1 MWLPLSG
8 LAGFKS
14 SLSLLGPPSS
24 HLLSWQVPLA
34 EGKPLLPKAQLRLQE
49 EVVARPA
56 EDRGGDRREK
66 EEALELPRLLE
77 KENQEPEWE
86 WSCPRSHSLAVGP
99 REPTMLGT
107 GSPRLE
113 DFLGQVAFFL

>member
-1 MWLPLSG
+1 MWLPRPSVRPAG

-34 EGKPLLPKAQLRLQE
+34 EGKPLLPKDQLRLQE

-66 EEALELPRLLE
+66 EEASELPRILE
-77 KENQEPEWE
+77 ENREPE
-86 WSCPRSHSLAVGP
+86 
-99 REPTMLGT
+99 
-107 GSPRLE
+107 
-113 DFLGQVAFFL
+113 

>member
-1 MWLPLSG
+1 MWLPLSS

-14 SLSLLGPPSS
+14 SLSPLGPSSS

-66 EEALELPRLLE
+66 EEASKLSRLLE
-77 KENQEPEWE
+77 ENQEPE
-86 WSCPRSHSLAVGP
+86 
-99 REPTMLGT
+99 
-107 GSPRLE
+107 
-113 DFLGQVAFFL
+113 

>member
-1 MWLPLSG
+1 MDKCLGELQGQRPEAGLGVLSVAAPSS

-66 EEALELPRLLE
+66 EEASELPRLLE
-77 KENQEPEWE
+77 ENQEPE
-86 WSCPRSHSLAVGP
+86 
-99 REPTMLGT
+99 
-107 GSPRLE
+107 
-113 DFLGQVAFFL
+113 